1 MIRIRDQIR
10 DQIRVSHDDM
20 IRIRDQI
27 REGGMSGIRD
37 QDQIRVSHDDMIRIR
52 DQMREGVMI
61 RDQIR
66 VSPICHLRKI
76 RSILHFLVKNYING
90 KIFIFLILT

>member
-10 DQIRVSHDDM
+10 VSPIRGIRDQDQIRVLHDDM

-27 REGGMSGIRD
+27 
-37 QDQIRVSHDDMIRIR
+37 
-52 DQMREGVMI
+52 REGVMI

-66 VSPICHLRKI
+66 VSPIYHLRKI

-90 KIFIFLILT
+90 NIFYFFLF